1 MPDFHI
7 HRPHTLGLER
17 ARKITR
23 KWIASAEKQYDVTC
37 TVTEGETSDRVQF
50 KRSGFSG
57 AVNVSAEHFA
67 IDCKLGILY
76 GAFKNKIE
84 EEVARQLDT
93 ALAKEAAKVAK
104 A

>member
-1 MPDFHI
+1 
-7 HRPHTLGLER
+7 
-17 ARKITR
+17 
-23 KWIASAEKQYDVTC
+23 
-37 TVTEGETSDRVQF
+37 
-50 KRSGFSG
+50 
-57 AVNVSAEHFA
+57 VNVSGEHFA

-93 ALAKEAAKVAK
+93 ALAKETAKVAK